1 MPDAPR
7 NIVRTG
13 SSGDVAFAIVVCF
26 SYLAMIT
33 ASFESLTSTTVIG
46 LMVIGTLYTLIGIYG
61 YAFIARHPSSYLFWA
76 YFTVQ
81 ILLSGLIVTLGKG
94 AGFNA
99 LLMLPLAGQAVV
111 LLPPRGVY
119 ATSIGILMV
128 YIGAVDLYSG
138 GLATLWNNLIT
149 FLAGLVFVVVF
160 TQLNVEQERARGE
173 VERLAQELEEANR
186 RLREYAIQ
194 AEELATT
201 RERNRLAREIHDGV
215 GHYLTTVFMQI
226 QAAEAILDSDRPRAI
241 NALDKAKKMTQ
252 AALTDVRRSVASLR
266 SPLEQGGPLS
276 EVLASLVNNCRAPG
290 LRIEFKIS
298 GSPRPL
304 SPQVELTCF
313 RTTQE
318 GLNNVQKH
326 AHTNQATV
334 HLDYS
339 AADRVRLSI
348 EDDGSGSDDPSGG
361 FGLLGLRERVHLVDG
376 EMYTETAVS
385 KGFTLTIEVPG

>member
-7 NIVRTG
+7 NIVKTG
-13 SSGDVAFAIVVCF
+13 GSGDVAFAIVVSF

-61 YAFIARHPSSYLFWA
+61 YAFVVRRPSTYLFWA

-111 LLPPRGVY
+111 MLPPRGVY
-119 ATSIGILMV
+119 ATSIGILMA

-160 TQLNVEQERARGE
+160 TQLNVEQEKARGE

-226 QAAEAILDSDRPRAI
+226 QAAEATLEGDRPRAMD
-241 NALDKAKKMTQ
+241 ALDKAKKMTQ

-266 SPLEQGGPLS
+266 SPLEQSGPLP
-276 EVLASLVNNCRAPG
+276 EMLANLVNNCRAPG
-290 LRIEFKIS
+290 LHIGYKIN

-313 RTTQE
+313 RTAQE
-318 GLNNVQKH
+318 GLNNIQKH
-326 AHTNQATV
+326 AHANQASV
-334 HLDYS
+334 DLDYS
-339 AADRVRLSI
+339 APERVRLSI
-348 EDDGSGSDDPSGG
+348 QDDGTGSDGPSGG

-376 EMYTETAVS
+376 EMYTETAVGQ
-385 KGFTLTIEVPG
+385 GFILTIEVPG

>member
-7 NIVRTG
+7 HIVRTG
-13 SSGDVAFAIVVCF
+13 SSGDVAFAIVVSF

-61 YAFIARHPSSYLFWA
+61 YAFVARRPSYALFWA
-76 YFTVQ
+76 YFTVE
-81 ILLSGLIVTLGKG
+81 ILLGGLIVTLGKG

-111 LLPPRGVY
+111 MLPPRGVY
-119 ATSIGILMV
+119 AASIGILMA

-186 RLREYAIQ
+186 LLREYAVQ

-226 QAAEAILDSDRPRAI
+226 QAAEATLEADRPRAMDS
-241 NALDKAKKMTQ
+241 LEKAKKMTQ

-266 SPLEQGGPLS
+266 LPLEQGGPLP
-276 EVLASLVNNCRAPG
+276 EMLASLVNNCQAPD
-290 LRIEFKIS
+290 LHIEFKMS
-298 GSPRPL
+298 GTPRTL

-313 RTTQE
+313 RTAQE
-318 GLNNVQKH
+318 GLNNIQKH
-326 AHTNQATV
+326 AHANQASV
-334 HLDYS
+334 HLDYQ
-339 AADRVRLSI
+339 AGDRVRLSI
-348 EDDGSGSDDPSGG
+348 QDDGSGSDDPSGG

-376 EMYTETAVS
+376 EMYTETAAGQ
-385 KGFTLTIEVPG
+385 GFILTIEVPG

>member
-1 MPDAPR
+1 MPDVPR
-7 NIVRTG
+7 NIVKTG
-13 SSGDVAFAIVVCF
+13 SSGDVAFAIVVSF

-33 ASFESLTSTTVIG
+33 ASIESLTSTAVIG

-61 YAFIARHPSSYLFWA
+61 YAFVARRPTYALLLG
-76 YFTVQ
+76 YFSVQ
-81 ILLSGLIVTLGKG
+81 IFLSGLIVTLGKG

-111 LLPPRGVY
+111 MLPPRGVY
-119 ATSIGILMV
+119 ATSVGILLA

-138 GLATLWNNLIT
+138 GLANLWNNLIT

-160 TQLNVEQERARGE
+160 TQLNVEQEKARGE

-186 RLREYAIQ
+186 RLREYAVQ
-194 AEELATT
+194 AEELATQ

-226 QAAEAILDSDRPRAI
+226 QAAEATLEGDRPRAMD
-241 NALDKAKKMTQ
+241 ALEKAKKMTQ

-266 SPLEQGGPLS
+266 SPLEQSGPLT
-276 EVLASLVNNCRAPG
+276 ETLTNLVNNCRAPE
-290 LRIEFKIS
+290 LHIEFKIS
-298 GSPRPL
+298 GTPRPL

-313 RTTQE
+313 RTVQE
-318 GLNNVQKH
+318 GLNNIQKH
-326 AHTNQATV
+326 AHADHASV
-334 HLDYS
+334 AIDYS
-339 AADRVRLSI
+339 SADRVRLWI
-348 EDDGSGSDDPSGG
+348 QDNGDGSDDPSGG

-376 EMYTETAVS
+376 ELYTETAAGQ
-385 KGFTLTIEVPG
+385 GFTLTIEVPG

>member
-7 NIVRTG
+7 SILRTG
-13 SSGDVAFAIVVCF
+13 SSGDVAFAIVVSF

-61 YAFIARHPSSYLFWA
+61 YAFVARRPSYYLFWA

-111 LLPPRGVY
+111 MLPPRGVY
-119 ATSIGILMV
+119 AASIGILMA

-138 GLATLWNNLIT
+138 GLGTLWNNLIT

-160 TQLNVEQERARGE
+160 TQLNVEQEKARHE

-186 RLREYAIQ
+186 RLREYAVQ

-226 QAAEAILDSDRPRAI
+226 QAAEATLEGDRPRAI
-241 NALDKAKKMTQ
+241 DALEKAKKMTQ

-266 SPLEQGGPLS
+266 SPLEQSGPLS
-276 EVLASLVNNCRAPG
+276 EMLVSLVNNCRAPD
-290 LRIEFKIS
+290 LHIEFKIS
-298 GSPRPL
+298 GSPRTL
-304 SPQVELTCF
+304 SPQVELACF
-313 RTTQE
+313 RTAQE

-326 AHTNQATV
+326 AHANHASV
-334 HLDYS
+334 HLDYLAS
-339 AADRVRLSI
+339 DRVRLSI
-348 EDDGSGSDDPSGG
+348 EDDGSGSDDPIGG

-376 EMYTETAVS
+376 EMYTETAAGQ
-385 KGFTLTIEVPG
+385 GFILTIEVPG